1 MPFVADF
8 KHDLRD
14 QKVFKLVFDLK
25 FINRQ
30 RGKRTPT
37 MSSSAAYKQVFEG
50 QDPEPGD
57 RYIGGIPYLGL
68 LVDLCSDISYAVL
81 DQVTDPKSKYF
92 TNAVQCTHWKTFK
105 IWKI

>member
-1 MPFVADF
+1 
-8 KHDLRD
+8 
-14 QKVFKLVFDLK
+14 
-25 FINRQ
+25 
-30 RGKRTPT
+30 

-81 DQVTDPKSKYF
+81 DKLQIPNPNTSQMPFNVHIERLLKFGKFNFPLFACGLGYICS
-92 TNAVQCTHWKTFK
+92 C
-105 IWKI
+105 

>member
-1 MPFVADF
+1 
-8 KHDLRD
+8 
-14 QKVFKLVFDLK
+14 
-25 FINRQ
+25 
-30 RGKRTPT
+30 

-92 TNAVQCTHWKTFK
+92 TNAVQCIVHIERLLKFGK
-105 IWKI
+105 FNFPLFACGLGYICSC